1 MGAATFCE
9 QWGVKRDWNL
19 NRIDAPHAIITPL
32 VRLTRVSE
40 TLLVKSLLL
49 KKYLATVNIQT
60 QMAPNIKFKWS
71 KIPSDRYL
79 QLPNGKIATS
89 PKIYLQISSCS

>member
-1 MGAATFCE
+1 MAPLFVNNVE

-40 TLLVKSLLL
+40 TLLVESLLL
-49 KKYLATVNIQT
+49 KNIQ
-60 QMAPNIKFKWS
+60 P
-71 KIPSDRYL
+71 L
-79 QLPNGKIATS
+79 
-89 PKIYLQISSCS
+89 